1 MANVRRY
8 PTLLVTATCLLMAG
22 TASSQTAP
30 PAPPAPAATSPAQAK
45 PAPAD
50 DNAFPEEQSKAAQKA
65 ADAGDKSA
73 SDGPADA
80 GSPPENTDVPES
92 SSRSRIKGID
102 VLGDRD
108 SHSDNGAGGFV
119 NDPKLAQDDIR
130 IGQLY
135 MGRGN
140 YPGAYE
146 RFKEATEVNPGN
158 ADAVF
163 YRAEAARK
171 TARLDEAATN
181 YKTYLDADPK
191 GKRAKDAR
199 KALQELAGK

>member
-1 MANVRRY
+1 M
-8 PTLLVTATCLLMAG
+8 LLVAATCLLWAG
-22 TASSQTAP
+22 TAVTQTTPSTPKAQ
-30 PAPPAPAATSPAQAK
+30 APAQTKS

-50 DNAFPEEQSKAAQKA
+50 ENAFPEEQSKAAQK
-65 ADAGDKSA
+65 DANTGDKAA
-73 SDGPADA
+73 SDGPAAAPSDDA
-80 GSPPENTDVPES
+80 STTES
-92 SSRSRIKGID
+92 SSRSRIKGLD
-102 VLGDRD
+102 VLGDHD
-108 SHSDNGAGGFV
+108 SRIDNGAGGIV

-146 RFKEATEVNPGN
+146 RFKEATEVNPGS

-181 YKTYLDADPK
+181 YQTYLDADPK

>member
-1 MANVRRY
+1 MQA
-8 PTLLVTATCLLMAG
+8 
-22 TASSQTAP
+22 QTT
-30 PAPPAPAATSPAQAK
+30 PPAPAAASPAQTK
-45 PAPAD
+45 PALPSD
-50 DNAFPEEQSKAAQKA
+50 ENAFPEEQSKAAQKA
-65 ADAGDKSA
+65 SDTGDNSA
-73 SDGPADA
+73 ADGPAAVPGDDA
-80 GSPPENTDVPES
+80 NVPES
-92 SSRSRIKGID
+92 SSRSRIKGLD
-102 VLGDRD
+102 VLGDHD
-108 SHSDNGAGGFV
+108 SRIDNGAGGIV

-146 RFKEATEVNPGN
+146 RFKEATKVNPGSE
-158 ADAVF
+158 DAVF
-163 YRAEAARK
+163 YLAEAARK

-181 YKTYLDADPK
+181 YQTYLDADPK

>member
-1 MANVRRY
+1 MASAQ
-8 PTLLVTATCLLMAG
+8 TAT
-22 TASSQTAP
+22 P
-30 PAPPAPAATSPAQAK
+30 PPAATSPAPAK
-45 PAPAD
+45 PAAAD

-80 GSPPENTDVPES
+80 GSPGDDANVPES
-92 SSRSRIKGID
+92 SSRSRIKNLD

-108 SHSDNGAGGFV
+108 SRSDNGAGGFV
-119 NDPKLAQDDIR
+119 DNPKLAQDDIR

-146 RFKEATEVNPGN
+146 RFKEATEVN
-158 ADAVF
+158 ADSTDAVF
-163 YRAEAARK
+163 YLAEAARK

-181 YKTYLDADPK
+181 YKTYLEADPK

-199 KALQELAGK
+199 KALQELAGR